1 MEARHLA
8 RLPSLR
14 EMLMGYRLR
23 KGLSYCR
30 IDGHAI
36 FLDIESD
43 RYFRLSDGIEAAFTA
58 FIEGGR
64 NSEAELAALTKY
76 KILTTAPRIE
86 GNDESS
92 SMTPPTHS
100 AFELSGPSGS
110 LSLPTLL
117 EVSTL
122 VLATRWALKTR
133 RLVDV
138 MESLVCYRLKHAG
151 QPQSLPKNSS
161 TPLVCDAANSFNRA
175 RLYVPVATSCLLDSL
190 SMAKFLA
197 RRQID
202 ASVVFGVTRDPFA
215 AHCWVQVGDTVLND
229 TVGNV
234 TAHTPIRI
242 V

>member
-1 MEARHLA
+1 
-8 RLPSLR
+8 
-14 EMLMGYRLR
+14 MGYRLSE
-23 KGLSYCR
+23 GLSYCR

-36 FLDIESD
+36 FLDIQND
-43 RYFRLSDGIEAAFTA
+43 RYFRLSDGMEATFTA
-58 FIEGGR
+58 FIDGSG
-64 NSEAELAALTKY
+64 NSEAELAALTKN
-76 KILTTAPRIE
+76 KVFTTAPRIE
-86 GNDESS
+86 RNDAGSS
-92 SMTPPTHS
+92 IVPPTRS
-100 AFELSGPSGS
+100 ASELSGPFGS
-110 LSLPTLL
+110 LSLLALL

-122 VLATRWALKTR
+122 VLATRRALKTQ

-138 MESLVCYRLKHAG
+138 MENFVRYRQKQARKAPS
-151 QPQSLPKNSS
+151 QPTTLS
-161 TPLVCDAANSFNRA
+161 TLLVCDAANSFNRA

-202 ASVVFGVTRDPFA
+202 TSIVFGVTRDPFA
-215 AHCWVQVGDTVLND
+215 AHCWVQAGDMVLND

>member
-1 MEARHLA
+1 MGHR
-8 RLPSLR
+8 LR
-14 EMLMGYRLR
+14 E
-23 KGLSYCR
+23 GLSYCR

-58 FIEGGR
+58 FIDGSG
-64 NSEAELAALTKY
+64 NSEAELAALTKNS
-76 KILTTAPRIE
+76 ILTDLPRESPRIE
-86 GNDESS
+86 GNGMGS
-92 SMTPPTHS
+92 SMSPPTRS

-110 LSLPTLL
+110 LRLTALL

-122 VLATRWALKTR
+122 VLATRRALRTQ
-133 RLVDV
+133 RLADV
-138 MESLVCYRLKHAG
+138 MESLAYYRRKHMRK
-151 QPQSLPKNSS
+151 PPSLPKNSF

-175 RLYVPVATSCLLDSL
+175 RLYLPVATSCLLDSL

-202 ASVVFGVTRDPFA
+202 TSIVFGVTRDPFA